1 MGRHFESFPY
11 GFIAD
16 TCNWGYFSRPCICSL
31 SPLFPLQLKTRLLDK
46 YYDGGFSLLHKAIET
61 EKTEMFQA
69 VMTTI
74 ADKLTEE
81 EVRRCTVVEVAY

>member
-1 MGRHFESFPY
+1 MGRHFEFFPY

-16 TCNWGYFSRPCICSL
+16 TSTWGYFYRPSIWPL
-31 SPLFPLQLKTRLLDK
+31 SPLFPLQVKTPLLDK
-46 YYDGGFSLLHKAIET
+46 YDGGFSLLCKAIET

-74 ADKLTEE
+74 SGKLTEE
-81 EVRRCTVVEVAY
+81 EVRRCTLVEVAY